1 MRMFKN
7 ETRHHLQQQLLLVL
21 LQPQHTITTK
31 CIHFG
36 NNGSSSGIN
45 NNSNNNNGNNT
56 NSCACKYC
64 GRRNSII
71 EEELE
76 SIYDNHFDDIIDFIH
91 EVRDIN
97 DLNALPGLLF
107 GGFHMLEEER
117 RQKYKE
123 KWNHSHH
130 STSVLQPES
139 QDNKQ
144 LKKSQDQNE
153 MKAISIEDEMDKFK
167 SHLAKMSIL
176 NSQLNPNQL
185 SEIHLQLKSED
196 GNLTGTTESQLFNKL
211 LDPKLFEALE
221 NMDLDKMKRNVENGS
236 QKLE

>member
-7 ETRHHLQQQLLLVL
+7 ETRHHLQQQLLLLVL
-21 LQPQHTITTK
+21 LQPQQQQSQQNVSTSS
-31 CIHFG
+31 

-117 RQKYKE
+117 R
-123 KWNHSHH
+123 
-130 STSVLQPES
+130 LQN
-139 QDNKQ
+139 DNKNI
-144 LKKSQDQNE
+144 KKNG
-153 MKAISIEDEMDKFK
+153 II
-167 SHLAKMSIL
+167 HIIL
-176 NSQLNPNQL
+176 LVFCPNLNHKIIN
-185 SEIHLQLKSED
+185 
-196 GNLTGTTESQLFNKL
+196 N
-211 LDPKLFEALE
+211 
-221 NMDLDKMKRNVENGS
+221 
-236 QKLE
+236 

>member
-1 MRMFKN
+1 MNTKNMKIVVNIILAVNPIPENSSVNESTHNKIWDSASIEEQQRLKEFWESLDESKKLDLVKIDKDSIMRMFKN
-7 ETRHHLQQQLLLVL
+7 ERHHLQQQLLLLVL
-21 LQPQHTITTK
+21 LQPQQQQSQQNVSTSS
-31 CIHFG
+31 

-117 RQKYKE
+117 R
-123 KWNHSHH
+123 
-130 STSVLQPES
+130 LQN
-139 QDNKQ
+139 DNKNI
-144 LKKSQDQNE
+144 KKNG
-153 MKAISIEDEMDKFK
+153 II
-167 SHLAKMSIL
+167 HIIL
-176 NSQLNPNQL
+176 LVYCPNLNHKIIN
-185 SEIHLQLKSED
+185 
-196 GNLTGTTESQLFNKL
+196 N
-211 LDPKLFEALE
+211 
-221 NMDLDKMKRNVENGS
+221 
-236 QKLE
+236 